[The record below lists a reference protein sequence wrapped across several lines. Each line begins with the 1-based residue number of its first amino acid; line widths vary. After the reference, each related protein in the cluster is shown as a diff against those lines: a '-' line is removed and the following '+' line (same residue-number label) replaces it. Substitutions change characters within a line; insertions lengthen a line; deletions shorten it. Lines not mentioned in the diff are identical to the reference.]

1 MPIEAYPHI
10 RQGKVENH
18 FEKTILSIPNQD
30 SNLDLFIIASLFYRE
45 SSSLSHESTEAGD
58 TGIRDMDT
66 TIDTALE
73 AGFRHIDTAYA
84 YKNEEAIGKS
94 LKRWFD
100 SGKIKREELFIV
112 TKLPSSG
119 NRAEDVENYLK
130 QSLENLQMTYVD
142 LYLIHQPIGSFPEP
156 DKDGNRVLNPNTDH
170 LSLWKAMEAQV
181 DAGRARSIGLSN
193 FNARQVKRVWEN
205 ARIKPANNQ
214 VELNLFFQ
222 QKELVAFCKALDV
235 TICAYSPLGSPGM
248 CIKMHKGDPSN
259 VLNVLFYSMKA
270 ATQDIDTT
278 IDTALEAGFRHID
291 TAYGY
296 KNEEAIGKSLK
307 RWFDSGK
314 IKREELFIVTKLPS
328 TGNRAEDVEK
338 YLKQSLKNLQMTY
351 VDLYLIHKPIGYF
364 PELDKDGNHVPDPST
379 DHLSIWK
386 AMEAQVDAGRARSIG
401 MSNFNARQVKRVW
414 ENARIKPANNQ
425 VELNLFFQQK
435 ELVAFCKALD
445 VTICAYSPL
454 GSPGMRIKMH
464 KGDPSKV
471 EMPLTNPVVLKL
483 AKKYN
488 KTPSQILIRHS
499 IQRGV
504 VVIPKSNNP
513 ERLKQNIQVFDFT
526 LSPEDAMEAQV
537 DAGRARSIGLSNF
550 NARQVKRVWENA
562 RIKPANNQVELNAF
576 FQRKELV
583 AFCKALDMPLTDPVV
598 LKLAK
603 KYNKTPSQILIRHSI
618 QRGVVVIPKSNNPE
632 RLKQNIQLM
641 FHKLEYAMQ
650 HRFLFVIK
658 CVFDDVYICN
668 KEI

>member
-1 MPIEAYPHI
+1 M

-18 FEKTILSIPNQD
+18 FEKTILSKPNQD
-30 SNLDLFIIASLFYRE
+30 SNLDLFIIASVVYR
-45 SSSLSHESTEAGD
+45 HAATEAGD
-58 TGIRDMDT
+58 
-66 TIDTALE
+66 
-73 AGFRHIDTAYA
+73 
-84 YKNEEAIGKS
+84 
-94 LKRWFD
+94 
-100 SGKIKREELFIV
+100 
-112 TKLPSSG
+112 
-119 NRAEDVENYLK
+119 
-130 QSLENLQMTYVD
+130 
-142 LYLIHQPIGSFPEP
+142 
-156 DKDGNRVLNPNTDH
+156 
-170 LSLWKAMEAQV
+170 
-181 DAGRARSIGLSN
+181 
-193 FNARQVKRVWEN
+193 
-205 ARIKPANNQ
+205 
-214 VELNLFFQ
+214 
-222 QKELVAFCKALDV
+222 
-235 TICAYSPLGSPGM
+235 
-248 CIKMHKGDPSN
+248 
-259 VLNVLFYSMKA
+259 A

-328 TGNRAEDVEK
+328 HGNRAEDVEK
-338 YLKQSLKNLQMTY
+338 YLKESLKNLQMTY

-379 DHLSIWK
+379 DHLKIWK

-401 MSNFNARQVKRVW
+401 MSNFNARQVKRIW

-471 EMPLTNPVVLKL
+471 EMPLTDPVVLKL

-526 LSPEDAMEAQV
+526 LSPEDVYEL
-537 DAGRARSIGLSNF
+537 DFLDRGEKGRGYERRETLSKS
-550 NARQVKRVWENA
+550 VLEHPEN
-562 RIKPANNQVELNAF
+562 PLN
-576 FQRKELV
+576 
-583 AFCKALDMPLTDPVV
+583 DP
-598 LKLAK
+598 
-603 KYNKTPSQILIRHSI
+603 Y
-618 QRGVVVIPKSNNPE
+618 
-632 RLKQNIQLM
+632 
-641 FHKLEYAMQ
+641 
-650 HRFLFVIK
+650 
-658 CVFDDVYICN
+658 
-668 KEI
+668 